1 MNTHVWLIGAGP
13 GDPELI
19 TLKAV
24 RLLSQ
29 ADVVLV
35 DDLVNPAILDHCP
48 QARIIRVGKRG
59 GCRSTPQAF
68 IQRLLLRYAKQGRR
82 VVRLKGGDPGIFG
95 RGGEEAA
102 WLARHGVGCEIVCGI
117 TAGLAAASEFGIP
130 LTLRGAARGVTL
142 LTAHTEDGSQP
153 NWPAL
158 VQSGTTLVLYM
169 GVATIEQTRQRLLDG
184 GLPAETPV
192 AMVEAA
198 SLPTQR
204 ARVSNVGHMDQDARD
219 FALRSPAVLIIGEV
233 AAWCRAEDLPAR
245 SAAC

>member
-1 MNTHVWLIGAGP
+1 MNPHVWLIGAGP

-24 RLLSQ
+24 RILAQ
-29 ADVVLV
+29 AEVVLV
-35 DDLVNPAILDHCP
+35 DDLVNPAILEHCP
-48 QARIIRVGKRG
+48 QARILRVGKRG

-102 WLARHGVGCEIVCGI
+102 WLARHGVHCEMVCGI

-130 LTLRGAARGVTL
+130 LTLRGKARGVTL

-153 NWPAL
+153 NWSAL

-169 GVATIEQTRQRLLDG
+169 GVATLEQTRSRLLAG
-184 GLPAETPV
+184 GLPLDTPV
-192 AMVEAA
+192 AMVEHA

-204 ARVSNVGHMDQDARD
+204 ARLSSLARMSEDARD
-219 FALRSPAVLIIGEV
+219 FALRSPAILIIGTV
-233 AAWCRAEDLPAR
+233 AAYCTTQEIPAR
-245 SAAC
+245 RTAY